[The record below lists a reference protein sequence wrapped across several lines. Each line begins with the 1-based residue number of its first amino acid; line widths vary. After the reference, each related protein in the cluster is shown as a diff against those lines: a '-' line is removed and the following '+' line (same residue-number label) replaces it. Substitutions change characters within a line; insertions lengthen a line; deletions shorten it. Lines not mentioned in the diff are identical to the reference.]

1 MRPPFPRGGWP
12 GGQAVAQTV
21 QETLTLPK
29 LSAYSRYSED
39 ISCTEGYR
47 GERPG
52 PPDAANP
59 RTSKLAVPVPS
70 GGQRQGR

>member
-1 MRPPFPRGGWP
+1 M
-12 GGQAVAQTV
+12 
-21 QETLTLPK
+21 LTLPK

-39 ISCTEGYR
+39 ISCTEVYR

-59 RTSKLAVPVPS
+59 RTPKLAVPVPS
-70 GGQRQGR
+70 EGQGEGRRSLPPNPTLTWLL